1 MPNIAQGLPGSCELL
16 IGNEAIARGALE
28 AGVQFCAGYPGT
40 PSSEII
46 GSLVEASK
54 DAGIYV
60 EWSVNEKVA
69 TEAAAAAAFTGL
81 RALAAMKNAGLNVAL
96 DFLLHLNLTGLG
108 DSGGALV
115 VVTCDDPQAWSS
127 GDEADTRWIAQIA
140 DVPLLEPAS
149 VQEAKDMMIW
159 AFNLSE
165 EFRTYCL
172 LRSYKN
178 LSHSGSVVTLGKIPR
193 LQKKPRFDTSKV
205 YSPYFPHFPTPRHA
219 QLHEMEA
226 RIQEIFESSKF
237 NSYSGPERPELLI
250 ICSGSGKLCS
260 LDAIE
265 ALDLGKS
272 VGVLKLGTLWPFPS
286 RLVEKHLARTN
297 KVLVVEEV
305 DPFIETHAKLTAF
318 ESTSLPKK
326 PEIYGKNSGHIPQF
340 GEITP
345 DIVIKALSG
354 ILRIKYQSRESSY
367 DRKAARQTVIARN
380 PVWCPGCPHRASFL
394 CINNAMQA
402 DGRDAVLSGDIGCYT
417 LDVFPDGPH
426 YTNVLHCMGSGPG
439 TAVGFGQLGQFGF
452 KQPSVAV
459 CGDST
464 FYHASIPALINA
476 VQSKSKMTLVV
487 LDNTVTAMTGFQPN
501 PGTGRTA
508 TGGEILQL
516 KPEEIAEVCGVRFI
530 RVVDPFD
537 LKSAADIVG
546 EALKFDGPSVVVLRR
561 KCALVAQR
569 EKAKLGERNIP
580 YLIDQDKCIKHLLCE
595 KDVVM
600 PCTVNCPI
608 GNDIPAFLNLIRQGK
623 FEAALELVRQT
634 NPLPAVLGR
643 ICYHP
648 CETSCNRT
656 QLDDAIA
663 IHKLERFLGDHG
675 LSLPLPKKAVIK
687 RDEKVAVIGSGPAGL
702 SCAYHLAMMGYQA
715 TIFEALPVAG
725 GMLAV
730 GIPEYRLP
738 KEVLAAEIRWI
749 ENIGVKI
756 RLNSMVGSID
766 ELLKQGHKAIFI
778 GTGAHKDMR
787 LNVLGDEKEGV
798 LSAVTFL
805 RQANLGKPLTVGK
818 EVAVIGG
825 GNVAIDSARVALRLG
840 AKRVSIVYRRS
851 RAEMPA
857 SDGEIKAAEEEG
869 VSIIYLAVP
878 KEILGDSK
886 VTGLVCTRMRLGA
899 PDASGRA
906 RPIPIKGSEFAI
918 VAQTVIA
925 AIGQESD
932 LHFVGE
938 ALPISPQKTLLV
950 DPDTM
955 ATTMLGVFA
964 GGDVVTGPA
973 MVADAVG
980 AGKKAAIS
988 INRYLRGKPIKVKQ
1002 KKACVL
1008 SFQEL
1013 NTASI
1018 PLARQAEA
1026 SQLPVAKRVKGFAEV
1041 ENGFPSDVAVTESQR
1056 CLACHAFG
1064 EKCVTL
1070 LHCPAIIRDS
1080 EGNTRIDDFLCNG
1093 CGICAKICPHQAIT
1107 ERG

>member
-1 MPNIAQGLPGSCELL
+1 MPNIAQGLPGSYELL

-54 DAGIYV
+54 DTGIHV

-69 TEAAAAAAFTGL
+69 TEAAAAAAFAGL

-127 GDEADTRWIAQIA
+127 GDETDTRWVAQIA
-140 DVPLLEPAS
+140 DVPLLEPAG

-159 AFNLSE
+159 AFDLSE

-178 LSHSGSVVTLGKIPR
+178 LSHSGSVVKLGKIPKAR
-193 LQKKPRFDTSKV
+193 NKAKFDTSKV
-205 YSPYFPHFPTPRHA
+205 YSPYFPYFPTPRHA

-226 RIQEIFESSKF
+226 GIQEICESSKF

-260 LDAIE
+260 LDAIQ
-265 ALDLGKS
+265 ALDLTES
-272 VGVLKLGTLWPFPS
+272 VGILKLGTLWPFPR
-286 RLVEKHLARTN
+286 RLVQKYLARTD
-297 KVLVVEEV
+297 KVLIAEEV
-305 DPFIETHAKLTAF
+305 DPFVETHVKLTAF
-318 ESTSLPKK
+318 ESPSLLKK
-326 PEIYGKNSGHIPQF
+326 PEIYGKNSGHIPQY

-345 DIVIKALSG
+345 DILIKALCG
-354 ILRIKYQSRESSY
+354 ILKIKYQARESSY
-367 DRKAARQTVIARN
+367 EKKATSQTVIARN

-394 CINNAMQA
+394 CIDNAMKA

-426 YTNVLHCMGSGPG
+426 FTNVLHCMGSGAG

-452 KQPSVAV
+452 KKPSVAV

-464 FYHASIPALINA
+464 FFHATIPALINA
-476 VQSKSKMTLVV
+476 VQSNSKMTLVV

-508 TGGEILQL
+508 TGDQALQL
-516 KPEEIAEVCGVRFI
+516 QPEEIAKVCGVRFI

-537 LKSAADIVG
+537 LKSAADTVG
-546 EALKFDGPSVVVLRR
+546 EALRFDGPSVIVLRR

-569 EKAKLGERNIP
+569 EKAKLGEKIAP
-580 YLIDQDKCIKHLLCE
+580 YIVDQEKCIKRVLAGKENL
-595 KDVVM
+595 M
-600 PCTVNCPI
+600 PCAASCPA
-608 GNDIPAFLNLIRQGK
+608 GNDIPAILNLVKQGK
-623 FEAALELVRQT
+623 LSEALELIRQT

-643 ICYHP
+643 VCYHA
-648 CETSCNRT
+648 CEANCNRG
-656 QLDDAIA
+656 QLDEAIA
-663 IHKLERFLGDHG
+663 IQKIERLLGDYG
-675 LSLPLPKKAVIK
+675 LSSPNTEKPALK
-687 RDEKVAVIGSGPAGL
+687 RKEKVAVIGSGPAGL
-702 SCAYHLAMMGYQA
+702 SCAYHLARMGYPV
-715 TIFEALPVAG
+715 TVFEALPSAG
-725 GMLAV
+725 GMPAI

-738 KEVLAAEIRWI
+738 KDILQNEIKAI
-749 ENIGVKI
+749 EDLGVEI
-756 RLNSMVGSID
+756 RLNTRVASVNKLLEQGYSAVFVGV
-766 ELLKQGHKAIFI
+766 
-778 GTGAHKDMR
+778 GAHRDMR
-787 LNVLGDEKEGV
+787 LGVLGEDKDGV
-798 LSAVTFL
+798 ISALSFL
-805 RQANLGKPLTVGK
+805 RQVNLGRRVSTGNKV
-818 EVAVIGG
+818 VVVGG
-825 GNVAIDSARVALRLG
+825 GNVAIDSARVAVRLG
-840 AKRVSIVYRRS
+840 ARDVSIIYRRS
-851 RAEMPA
+851 RGEMPA
-857 SDGEIKAAEEEG
+857 SDDEIKAAEEEG
-869 VSIIYLAVP
+869 VSIIYLAAP
-878 KEILGDSK
+878 KEILGDGK

-906 RPIPIKGSEFAI
+906 RPIPIKGSEFTI

-925 AIGQESD
+925 AIGQEPD
-932 LHFVGE
+932 LSFVGK

-950 DPDTM
+950 DPNTM
-955 ATTMLGVFA
+955 ATTRLGIFG

-980 AGKKAAIS
+980 AGRKAAIS
-988 INRYLRGKPIKVKQ
+988 IDRYLKGKPIKVKE
-1002 KKACVL
+1002 KKTPVL
-1008 SFQEL
+1008 SYEEL
-1013 NTASI
+1013 DATNI
-1018 PLARQAEA
+1018 PLARRAEA
-1026 SQLPVAKRVKGFAEV
+1026 SKLPAAKRVKGFAEI
-1041 ENGFPSDVAVTESQR
+1041 ESGLLSDVAVAESQR
-1056 CLACHAFG
+1056 CLACGAFG

-1093 CGICAKICPHQAIT
+1093 CGVCAKICPHQAIM